1 MDIVSIAASAKSARE
16 SAAVPTDGPA
26 DTPRKSRPSLSEAVN
41 RHLMRKKWLKL
52 WGEERSKG
60 PVVEVLTSMVK
71 KTKADETGMWASV
84 IDAAIAAVPA
94 PLPAGRQLVT
104 VCPPY
109 RGKNR
114 ITRDEYAAAVEA
126 PTKEGWWF
134 TPKTGWPKD
143 VVYAGGRPADLM
155 PTEEMAEPGFFL
167 PDDALGELRVEV
179 LECDGLP
186 SMDFGGWDENDVY
199 ALLVFEGTV
208 AKTRLIMDVDNP
220 RWHCEC
226 ARGFKL
232 PIRSASSALHVAL
245 FDSDEDSALNTLS
258 GGLASSRRL
267 LGRELNDM
275 GKGVLV
281 VEGVSPGH
289 PDDRSP
295 GGGAAGASGSSPS
308 KDLNGG
314 AAGGGAAG
322 GRTASGD
329 TQAAKAGN
337 VLKDDPIGRL
347 VIEPRR
353 LVPGTSYDSWFEL
366 RRSSVLDDAGQFGA
380 VRLRL
385 SNASCLPPALALTP
399 GPDSPPHT
407 STLTPPAAAALL
419 CRVGERATPAAR
431 GALAARRLRRARA
444 AGQGRLSRP
453 GMRLRSNPSAW
464 REGGSLFCTAAEPAL
479 APHAPRLA
487 SRPHR
492 ARTAPAPRHPTPH
505 LTPHLASHPTP
516 HLTPPLASHPTPRIS
531 PH

>member
-1 MDIVSIAASAKSARE
+1 MDIVSIAASAKSARD

-26 DTPRKSRPSLSEAVN
+26 ETPRKSRPSLSEAVN

-71 KTKADETGMWASV
+71 KTKADDTGMWASV

-94 PLPAGRQLVT
+94 PLPSGRQLVT

-109 RGKNR
+109 KGRNR

-134 TPKTGWPKD
+134 TPSTGWPKD

-155 PTEEMAEPGFFL
+155 PTKEMAEPGFFL

-208 AKTRLIMDVDNP
+208 AKTRMIMDVDNP

-281 VEGVSPGH
+281 PVEGVSPGH
-289 PDDRSP
+289 PDDGSP

-314 AAGGGAAG
+314 AAGGGSPG

-380 VRLRL
+380 VRLRP

-399 GPDSPPHT
+399 AQTLRPHVHPCSPSCGCAILSCGRASESGCARRSRRPPT
-407 STLTPPAAAALL
+407 SSCPRGGSGASLPTRHETAVEPLGLQGGGIALL
-419 CRVGERATPAAR
+419 HSC
-431 GALAARRLRRARA
+431 
-444 AGQGRLSRP
+444 
-453 GMRLRSNPSAW
+453 
-464 REGGSLFCTAAEPAL
+464 
-479 APHAPRLA
+479 
-487 SRPHR
+487 
-492 ARTAPAPRHPTPH
+492 
-505 LTPHLASHPTP
+505 
-516 HLTPPLASHPTPRIS
+516 
-531 PH
+531 